1 MASDKEAVPATTLSA
16 SESDPPT
23 MFDRSIIKKEHP
35 STVFYED
42 DEVLAFRD
50 IAPKAPPHIVI
61 IPKARDGL
69 TGLSKA
75 QAPQFSS
82 PVGLNNITLG
92 EERQSTQKRKRTRFT
107 PGEDKV
113 LIQAW
118 LIVPKNAAAEA
129 NQRVDSFWLRIK
141 NNYNEHRGH
150 FKPRGVSQIKS
161 RWHKLN
167 SIVHKFVGCYKVAF
181 EKKKSGSSESD
192 IMGDAY
198 TLYYQDEGEQFK
210 LEYAWRLL
218 KDEPKWSNTS
228 FEGGS
233 KRTKIS
239 ASGAYSTTSNLDM
252 PSSCEYNAASP
263 TVVCLTGT
271 DVEERKGKSK
281 SEETSSVLCL
291 CQTEAEVE
299 EGKQKSKSEET
310 SSANV
315 ELIEVKEIPKTKVLV
330 MAEMARVQDEQ
341 NKLKE
346 KELNLKEREFE
357 LEFLFKDISGMTA
370 RQQRDHEMLCN
381 VIREKYGIM

>member
-1 MASDKEAVPATTLSA
+1 MHVLTHKSDLLSYC
-16 SESDPPT
+16 
-23 MFDRSIIKKEHP
+23 FQ
-35 STVFYED
+35 
-42 DEVLAFRD
+42 
-50 IAPKAPPHIVI
+50 
-61 IPKARDGL
+61 
-69 TGLSKA
+69 A
-75 QAPQFSS
+75 QDPQFSS
-82 PVGLNNITLG
+82 PVELNNITLG
-92 EERQSTQKRKRTRFT
+92 EEQQSTQKRKRTKFT

-181 EKKKSGSSESD
+181 EKKKSDSSKFD
-192 IMGDAY
+192 IMGEAY

-210 LEYAWRLL
+210 LEHAWRLL

-233 KRTKIS
+233 KSKRTKIS
-239 ASGAYSTTSNLDM
+239 ASGAYSTTSNLDT

-271 DVEERKGKSK
+271 EVEERKGKSK
-281 SEETSSVLCL
+281 SEETSSVVCL
-291 CQTEAEVE
+291 CQTGTEVE
-299 EGKQKSKSEET
+299 KGKEKSKLEET

-315 ELIEVKEIPKTKVLV
+315 ELIEVNEIPKTKVLV

>member
-1 MASDKEAVPATTLSA
+1 MASENEAVLATTTL
-16 SESDPPT
+16 ESDPPT
-23 MFDRSIIKKEHP
+23 MFNRSIIKKENP

-50 IAPKAPPHIVI
+50 LAPEAPPHIII

-69 TGLSKA
+69 TALPKA
-75 QAPQFSS
+75 QAPLISS
-82 PVGLNNITLG
+82 QVGLNNITLG
-92 EERQSTQKRKRTRFT
+92 EEQESTQKRRRTRFT

-118 LIVPKNAAAEA
+118 LNVPKNAAAEA

-141 NNYNEHRGH
+141 NNYNEYRGH
-150 FKPRGVSQIKS
+150 FKPRGASQVKS
-161 RWHKLN
+161 RWHKVN
-167 SIVHKFVGCYKVAF
+167 SIVHKFVACYKAAN
-181 EKKKSGSSESD
+181 EKKESGSSEAD
-192 IMGDAY
+192 IMGDAC
-198 TLYYQDEGEQFK
+198 TLFYQDEGEQFK
-210 LEYAWRLL
+210 LEHAWRLL
-218 KDEPKWSNTS
+218 KDEPKWSNPS
-228 FEGGS
+228 FEGAS

-263 TVVCLTGT
+263 AVVCPAGIE
-271 DVEERKGKSK
+271 VEKRKEKPK
-281 SEETSSVLCL
+281 SEETSSVVCP
-291 CQTEAEVE
+291 TGTEVE
-299 EGKQKSKSEET
+299 KRTGKSKSEET

-315 ELIEVKEIPKTKVLV
+315 ELIEVQEIPKTKVRV

-346 KELNLKEREFE
+346 KELNMKEREFE
-357 LEFLFKDISGMTA
+357 LEFLFKDTSGMTA